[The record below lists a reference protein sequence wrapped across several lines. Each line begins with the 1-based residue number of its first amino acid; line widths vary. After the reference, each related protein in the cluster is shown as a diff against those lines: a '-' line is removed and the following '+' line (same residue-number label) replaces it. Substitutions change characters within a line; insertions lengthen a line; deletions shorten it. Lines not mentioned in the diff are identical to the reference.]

1 MVIEFE
7 YNWNRLE
14 ISEERRRKGIY
25 IGHIHRVVSLEIH
38 RIDSGMAG
46 LDEDTQ
52 DVERCRRC
60 QGEFGEFDQQQET
73 SWE

>member
-1 MVIEFE
+1 MEMGFE
-7 YNWNRLE
+7 YNWSRLE
-14 ISEERRRKGIY
+14 ISKEERRKGIY
-25 IGHIHRVVSLEIH
+25 NCHIHRVISFEIH

-46 LDEDTQ
+46 FDEDTK
-52 DVERCRRC
+52 DVKRCRRC